1 MEGRPRWLGEV
12 VRGVRLRARPAAP
25 ASCQRGRAGGQREAG
40 RVGVGARAGY
50 LGARRGRGL
59 VWRRG
64 GGGGGDGDK
73 EVGLGGANR
82 WLEIGRTGVAEG
94 GRGARCDVF
103 FFFY

>member
-1 MEGRPRWLGEV
+1 M
-12 VRGVRLRARPAAP
+12 
-25 ASCQRGRAGGQREAG
+25 
-40 RVGVGARAGY
+40 GVGARAGY

-103 FFFY
+103 FFLLRRRCLGTYVRFKFLEEGD